1 MSGGIPWC
9 QVGVRGVPRDQG
21 GHFRGTRGS
30 KAASGGRLEDP
41 RHLSLI
47 APSSVSNSVKDGGT
61 FCGPQLFTF
70 SSAKSHENCLHFKV
84 APVINDKKHPK
95 HLVVTGA
102 LHVIQ

>member
-41 RHLSLI
+41 RESRVMSKVTHRI
-47 APSSVSNSVKDGGT
+47 NSN
-61 FCGPQLFTF
+61 
-70 SSAKSHENCLHFKV
+70 N
-84 APVINDKKHPK
+84 
-95 HLVVTGA
+95 
-102 LHVIQ
+102 